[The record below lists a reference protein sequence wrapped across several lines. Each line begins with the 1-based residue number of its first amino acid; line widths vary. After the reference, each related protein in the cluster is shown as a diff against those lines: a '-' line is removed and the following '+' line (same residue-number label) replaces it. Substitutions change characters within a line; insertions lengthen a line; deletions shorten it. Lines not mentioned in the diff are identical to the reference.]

1 MITPSF
7 FKTTL
12 VSLALGLSVV
22 SLHALPEIDAKELAL
37 VSQIREKILA
47 GKKAAPEPLAPYTEK
62 IPGTDVSFA
71 LQPIP
76 AGTFT
81 VGSPTSEKNRNADEG
96 PQAKVAVG
104 AFWMGQKEVTWNEYE
119 IFMFATDA
127 AGNASKGEADAVSHP
142 TKPYVEMSFGMGREG
157 FPAISMTQH
166 AASKYCQWLSAK
178 TGNFYRLP
186 TELEWEYAARA
197 GTTTA

>member
-12 VSLALGLSVV
+12 TGLVLGLTVA

-47 GKKAAPEPLAPYTEK
+47 AKKDSPAPHSAYTEK
-62 IPGTDVSFA
+62 IPGTDVAFQ

-81 VGSPTSEKNRNADEG
+81 VGSPAQEKNRNPDEG
-96 PQAKVAVG
+96 PQVKVAVG

-127 AGNASKGEADAVSHP
+127 AGNGSKGEADAVSHP

-157 FPAISMTQH
+157 FPAISMTHH
-166 AASKYCQWLSAK
+166 ASCRIIK
-178 TGNFYRLP
+178 
-186 TELEWEYAARA
+186 
-197 GTTTA
+197 